1 MKTKKRTRIVSLLL
15 AVLMAFSAT
24 TATITA
30 SAAYKP
36 TYGEKATEEDFALMV
51 DDLKTIADN
60 IAFTGDTIEAIYA
73 FMPSLSALL
82 NQGGNTSR
90 ASDTVYFYMD
100 QDPDRFAELEA
111 YGDESGK
118 IIADSEGED
127 GTVIPGT
134 FAKFFADHPI
144 TVASEEEFAAE
155 LDKAIEMLIDPNL
168 AQTFI
173 MIPLMGAQ
181 AQGTELANGLDE
193 ICKALGIEQEVTAD
207 TALGFSTYAPSEE
220 LIEGYLKNIV
230 KAIFPDSVN
239 NILNMLRNVLK
250 DDNFALLYDGVS
262 KVLNNLASIINVLE
276 SSLSGL
282 GIDFTEVINTINDI
296 NTKWS
301 NLPTTGEGELKR
313 IDINAAIPVILEEA
327 GAGAITSVVKI
338 PAIDLTHVTETAT
351 NADLLKAVF
360 DYVYNLI
367 STNRSTLEFVITDNG
382 SGSLLES
389 ALKIEIPAEVEAQ
402 LIELINMSNDDLAN
416 EAVIAVASLAG
427 REIPEEPTTEEPTTE
442 EPTTEE
448 PTTQK
453 PGTTEPTTSGESTTA
468 ANADKTPAKASN
480 PKLPNTG
487 RTADYITGVSSLVAV
502 CSGIALAYVLII
514 SKKKVTE

>member
-60 IAFTGDTIEAIYA
+60 MAFTGKTIEAIYG

-82 NQGGNTSR
+82 NQDGQTSR

-118 IIADSEGED
+118 IIADVKGED
-127 GTVIPGT
+127 GTVTPGT

-155 LDKAIEMLIDPNL
+155 LNKAIEILIDPNL
-168 AQTFI
+168 AQTLV
-173 MIPLMGAQ
+173 MIPLMGVG

-193 ICKALGIEQEVTAD
+193 VCKALGIEQKVTAD
-207 TALGFSTYAPSEE
+207 TALGFSTCSPNEK
-220 LIEGYLKNIV
+220 LIEEYLKNIV
-230 KAIFPDSVN
+230 NAIFPDSVN
-239 NILNMLRNVLK
+239 NILNMMRNVLK

-262 KVLNNLASIINVLE
+262 KILNNLVAVLKPIE
-276 SSLSGL
+276 STLTQL
-282 GIDFTEVINTINDI
+282 GVDISEVTKTVNDI
-296 NTKWS
+296 NATWS
-301 NLPTTGEGELKR
+301 KLPTTGEGELKR
-313 IDINAAIPVILEEA
+313 IDVNAAIPVILDAA
-327 GAGAITSVVKI
+327 GAGAVASVITI
-338 PAIDLTHVTETAT
+338 PEIDLTHITETAT
-351 NADLLKAVF
+351 NGDLLKSVF
-360 DYVYNLI
+360 DYIYSLVSN
-367 STNRSTLEFVITDNG
+367 NRSTLQFAITDNG
-382 SGSLLES
+382 SGSIIEN
-389 ALKIEIPAEVEAQ
+389 ALKIEIPAEIEDQ
-402 LIELINMSNDDLAN
+402 LIQLINMSSDDLAN
-416 EAVIAVASLAG
+416 ETVLAVAQLAG
-427 REIPEEPTTEEPTTE
+427 REIPDEPTTEEPTTE

-453 PGTTEPTTSGESTTA
+453 PGSTEPTTAGQSTTA
-468 ANADKTPAKASN
+468 NTNKAPAKASN

-487 RTADYITGVSSLVAV
+487 RTADYITGASSLIAV
-502 CSGIALAYVLII
+502 CSGIALAYVLIV

>member
-60 IAFTGDTIEAIYA
+60 MAFTGDTIEAIYG

-82 NQGGNTSR
+82 NQGGSTSR

-100 QDPDRFAELEA
+100 LNPDRFAELES

-118 IIADSEGED
+118 IIADVVEED
-127 GTVIPGT
+127 GTVTPGT
-134 FAKFFADHPI
+134 FAKFFADYPI

-155 LDKAIEMLIDPNL
+155 LNKAIEMIIDPNL

-173 MIPLMGAQ
+173 MVPLMGAQ

-230 KAIFPDSVN
+230 NAIFPDSVN

-262 KVLNNLASIINVLE
+262 KVLNNLAAIINVLE

-282 GIDFTEVINTINDI
+282 GIDFTEVTKTINDI

-327 GAGAITSVVKI
+327 GAGAVASVIKF

-367 STNRSTLEFVITDNG
+367 STNRSTLEFAITDNG
-382 SGSLLES
+382 SGSILENV
-389 ALKIEIPAEVEAQ
+389 LKIEIPAEVEAQ
-402 LIELINMSNDDLAN
+402 LIELINMSSDDLAN

-453 PGTTEPTTSGESTTA
+453 PGTTEPTTSGNSTTA
-468 ANADKTPAKASN
+468 ANADKTPAKVSN

>member
-1 MKTKKRTRIVSLLL
+1 
-15 AVLMAFSAT
+15 
-24 TATITA
+24 
-30 SAAYKP
+30 
-36 TYGEKATEEDFALMV
+36 
-51 DDLKTIADN
+51 
-60 IAFTGDTIEAIYA
+60 
-73 FMPSLSALL
+73 
-82 NQGGNTSR
+82 
-90 ASDTVYFYMD
+90 
-100 QDPDRFAELEA
+100 
-111 YGDESGK
+111 
-118 IIADSEGED
+118 
-127 GTVIPGT
+127 
-134 FAKFFADHPI
+134 
-144 TVASEEEFAAE
+144 
-155 LDKAIEMLIDPNL
+155 
-168 AQTFI
+168 
-173 MIPLMGAQ
+173 
-181 AQGTELANGLDE
+181 
-193 ICKALGIEQEVTAD
+193 
-207 TALGFSTYAPSEE
+207 
-220 LIEGYLKNIV
+220 
-230 KAIFPDSVN
+230 
-239 NILNMLRNVLK
+239 MLRNVLK

-453 PGTTEPTTSGESTTA
+453 PGTTEPTTSSESTTA